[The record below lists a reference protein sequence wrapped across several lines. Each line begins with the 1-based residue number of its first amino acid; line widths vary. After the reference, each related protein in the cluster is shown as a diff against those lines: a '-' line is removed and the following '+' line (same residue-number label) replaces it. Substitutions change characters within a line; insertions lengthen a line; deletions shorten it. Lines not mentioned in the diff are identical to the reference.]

1 MYLPMC
7 FPKSEYSEEGAI
19 QRYNKYLEEGNLRVL
34 NSVGLVVCPWEIS
47 IKDDEHEYT
56 IALDQG
62 RKYDMTDE
70 ARVLFGKFLEQVQID
85 FNNKTLEERK
95 EFV

>member
-7 FPKSEYSEEGAI
+7 FPKSGYSEEGAI

-34 NSVGLVVCPWEIS
+34 NSVGLAVCPWEIS
-47 IKDDEHEYT
+47 IKDDEYDYT

-62 RKYDMTDE
+62 RKYDMTTE

>member
-7 FPKSEYSEEGAI
+7 FPKSEYTEDSALH
-19 QRYNKYLEEGNLRVL
+19 RYNKYLKECNFRVL
-34 NSVGLVVCPWEIS
+34 NSVGLAVCPWEIS
-47 IKDDEHEYT
+47 IKDIEDDYV

-62 RKYDMTDE
+62 RKYDMTPE
-70 ARVLFGKFLEQVQID
+70 ARILFSKFLEQVQID